1 MCIYIPLLPPV
12 TKQEV
17 ALIPLKPSFIVSV
30 DPTRP
35 HHLKNTNSPV
45 VPSPSNLVPSFSHKL
60 LQRSMHTFPPIPSLI
75 NIFQTKAVI
84 NQSAYYDTL
93 FLKNKYLCIHG
104 LAGLTSEL
112 YFSPGDG
119 IIPIY
124 FFVMLKDIF
133 YICVRAYICNNK
145 DTVLTGLLICKT
157 TF

>member
-1 MCIYIPLLPPV
+1 
-12 TKQEV
+12 
-17 ALIPLKPSFIVSV
+17 
-30 DPTRP
+30 
-35 HHLKNTNSPV
+35 
-45 VPSPSNLVPSFSHKL
+45 
-60 LQRSMHTFPPIPSLI
+60 MHTFPPIPSLI